1 MAGIF
6 EQNRNTGTL
15 FLGGQKISGSDIRD
29 QNVLATQAIANI
41 VKSSFGPSGL
51 DKMMVDDIGDVT
63 VTNDGATILS
73 LLSVD
78 HPAGKIL
85 VDLAQ
90 QQDKEVG
97 DGTTSVVLIAAEL
110 LRRANELMKM
120 RIHPTTIITGYRLA
134 LREAVRYMNENV
146 STKVETLGR
155 ESLINI
161 AKTSMSS
168 KIIGG
173 DSDFFS
179 NMVVDAITSVKTT
192 NARGEV
198 KYPVKAVNVLKAHG
212 KSATESMLV
221 KGYALNCTV
230 ASQAMK
236 TRITDAKIAV
246 LDMNFQKERMKM
258 GVNVV
263 IDDPAQLEKIRE
275 REASLVTD
283 RIEMILKAGAN
294 VVFTTKGIDDMCLK
308 HFIERGAMAIRR
320 CKKEDLRRIEK
331 ATGATMVSTL
341 ADVNTGDDYFDPKSL
356 GQAEE
361 VVQERISDDECILV
375 KGPKVH
381 TAASIILRGANE
393 YSLDEMERSIHDSL
407 SAVKRTLESGRIVP
421 GGGAVETA
429 LHIYLEEWATSVG
442 SREQLAIGAFAASL
456 LVIPITLAVNAAKD
470 SSELVAQLRSRHALS
485 QRTSGAPSVHPPTPT
500 NGPPSPTQPRSS
512 AQPSDADAKAL
523 AKAKGYKNY
532 GLDLTKGKV
541 HDCVKAGVLEPSMSK
556 VKQLKSA
563 VEACVAIMRIDTLI
577 KLDPEQRGGEDDGH

>member
-1 MAGIF
+1 
-6 EQNRNTGTL
+6 
-15 FLGGQKISGSDIRD
+15 
-29 QNVLATQAIANI
+29 
-41 VKSSFGPSGL
+41 
-51 DKMMVDDIGDVT
+51 MMVDDIGDVT

-97 DGTTSVVLIAAEL
+97 DGTTSVVLFAAEL

-146 STKVETLGR
+146 STKVDTLGR

-161 AKTSMSS
+161 ARTSMSS
-168 KIIGG
+168 KIIGA
-173 DSDFFS
+173 DSEFFA
-179 NMVVDAITSVKTT
+179 NMVVDAITSVKTV
-192 NARGEV
+192 NARNEV

-212 KSATESMLV
+212 KSATESVLV

-246 LDMNFQKERMKM
+246 LDMNLQKERMKM

-275 REASLVTD
+275 REAGIVID
-283 RIEMILKAGAN
+283 RIQMILKAGAN

-308 HFIERGAMAIRR
+308 HFVEKDTMAVRR
-320 CKKEDLRRIEK
+320 CKKEDLRRIAK

-341 ADVNTGDDYFDPKSL
+341 ADMNGDEGFDKANL

-381 TAASIILRGANE
+381 TAASVILRGPNE
-393 YSLDEMERSIHDSL
+393 YSLDEMERSVHDSL

-442 SREQLAIGAFAASL
+442 SREQLAIGAFAAAL
-456 LVIPITLAVNAAKD
+456 LCIPTTLAVNAAKD

-485 QRTSGAPSVHPPTPT
+485 QRTAE
-500 NGPPSPTQPRSS
+500 PSPQAHGGAQAN
-512 AQPSDADAKAL
+512 AQPAPPASRGPTQAAVDSDAKAL

-532 GLDLTKGKV
+532 GLDLSKGRV
-541 HDCVKAGVLEPSMSK
+541 QDCVKAGILEPSMSK

-563 VEACVAIMRIDTLI
+563 VEACVAIMRIDTMI
-577 KLDPEQRGGEDDGH
+577 KLDPEQQGDDGHGHM